1 MDPMQCRSA
10 AARALVCAL
19 VAGTTPLLAQGLPD
33 DALQRRCWLEYT
45 AERTV
50 VDVREPTAVRF
61 SNLKHGYTVR
71 SPVWVEFGVRGMG
84 VIPAGNPND
93 KAGHHHL
100 LVDTPLPVAHRDK
113 IPFSST
119 HVHFGKGQTGT
130 SLELAP
136 GRHTLRLLFADHDHR
151 PYFVF
156 SREITIHVAVARG
169 GPAPAIDPAR
179 FAETCAA
186 WYQDTVSTPRAAGK
200 EVYAKNLRSGEA
212 VSSPFLLSLGVL
224 GLGVAPAGSTAKDSG
239 HFAYGVST
247 RAGVPVLRHVLSDGR
262 TEALVDLARGD
273 YQMELQFLGPD
284 GSVLLRSAPVL
295 IAVVKQSQ

>member
-1 MDPMQCRSA
+1 MDHMQRRSV
-10 AARALVCAL
+10 AARAAAWAL
-19 VAGTTPLLAQGLPD
+19 VAGTSPLLAQGLPD
-33 DALQRRCWLEYT
+33 DPLQRRCWLDHT

-50 VDVREPTAVRF
+50 VDLREPTAVRF
-61 SNLKHGYTVR
+61 SNLRHGYIVR
-71 SPVWVEFGVRGMG
+71 SPVWVEYGVRGMG
-84 VIPAGNPND
+84 VIPAGNPHD

-136 GRHTLRLLFADHDHR
+136 GPHTLRLLFADHDHR

-156 SREITIHVAVARG
+156 SREITIHVAASRG
-169 GPAPAIDPAR
+169 GPAPVIDPAR

-186 WYQDTVSTPRAAGK
+186 WYQDTVSTPRPAGK
-200 EVYAKNLRSGEA
+200 DVYAKNLRSGES
-212 VSSPFLLSLGVL
+212 VSSPFVLSLGVM
-224 GLGVAPAGSTAKDSG
+224 GLGVAPAGSKAKDSG

-247 RAGVPVLRHVLSDGR
+247 RAGVPVLRQELSDGR
-262 TEALVDLARGD
+262 TEALVELPRGD
-273 YQMELQFLGPD
+273 YQVELQFLGND
-284 GSVLLRSAPVL
+284 GSVLLRSAPLQVN
-295 IAVVKQSQ
+295 VVKQSL